1 MLLGAAYGAISRD
14 YFGRGVSTPG
24 AKASYK
30 VVVFVGGYSIAHRR
44 RGTGVRLCQCG
55 ATKRRAIHVIQHGV
69 RNTSQNY
76 FAWEVDALSAKA

>member
-1 MLLGAAYGAISRD
+1 MLLGAACGAIRRD

-44 RGTGVRLCQCG
+44 RGTDVRLCQCG
-55 ATKRRAIHVIQHGV
+55 VTKRQAIRIIQHGV
-69 RNTSQNY
+69 R
-76 FAWEVDALSAKA
+76 DH